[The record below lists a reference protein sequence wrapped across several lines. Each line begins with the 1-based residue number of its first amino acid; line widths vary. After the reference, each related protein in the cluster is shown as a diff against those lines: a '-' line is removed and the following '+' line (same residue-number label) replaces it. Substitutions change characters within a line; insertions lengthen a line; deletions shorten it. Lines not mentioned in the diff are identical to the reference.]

1 MLFVIT
7 TNLRPGVEKQ
17 QLEALSAELNE
28 FLSQP
33 FRTLSLAGVL
43 RDRNGAKQGY
53 LALLEA
59 DSFEHAERFL
69 HESPFYRS
77 GLYDRTDV
85 AEYVVEVGRLS

>member
-7 TNLRPGVEKQ
+7 GILKPGVEE
-17 QLEALSAELNE
+17 QLEALSVEFNE

-33 FRTLSLAGVL
+33 FRSLSLAGVL
-43 RDRNGAKQGY
+43 RDRDGAKQGY
-53 LALLEA
+53 LALVEA

-69 HESPFYRS
+69 HESPFYRN

-85 AEYVVEVGRLS
+85 AEYRVEVGRLS